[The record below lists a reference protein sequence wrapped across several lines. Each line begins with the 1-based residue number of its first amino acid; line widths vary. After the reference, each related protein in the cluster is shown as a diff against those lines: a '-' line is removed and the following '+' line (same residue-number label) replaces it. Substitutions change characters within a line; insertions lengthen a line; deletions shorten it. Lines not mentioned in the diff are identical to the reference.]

1 MYKTLQQAIQRR
13 NDWQS
18 KGQGDCPW
26 WILDQSQQGGDTCK
40 MLTTFVKVWCI
51 MGGSCKAFA
60 YGGATVAF
68 GGILAK
74 LVKIILKL

>member
-1 MYKTLQQAIQRR
+1 
-13 NDWQS
+13 
-18 KGQGDCPW
+18 
-26 WILDQSQQGGDTCK
+26 